1 MLPPWPSCLQGLGV
15 LEEVDRWMPGW
26 GRPLEDLTPGSGAA

>member
-1 MLPPWPSCLQGLGV
+1 MLTPWPSCLQGF
-15 LEEVDRWMPGW
+15 LEEVDRWVPGW